1 MAEDDFYERLG
12 VSRSSTQDDIKKAY
26 RRLAKE
32 YHPDRNP
39 DASAEEKLKGVNEA
53 YDVLRD
59 PEKRSNY
66 DRYGTADFQGINMDG
81 FGDIFGSIF
90 RGFGGFGGFGQRG
103 RAGPPPGQTL
113 RMTINLTFEEAFF
126 GTEKEIAFRRTI
138 KCDSCEGSGAKPGT
152 QPIRC
157 KTCGGQGQ
165 VVRSMGGFMS
175 VAQTCPT
182 CRGQGESIDTPC
194 SDCRGSG
201 QQNERKETKVPIPP
215 GIEDGQGIRIQGGGS
230 AGQRGGPY
238 GDLILMFSVKPHKE
252 FVRRGLHIY
261 METDIPFSIATLG
274 GQVEV
279 PTMWGNSKIKVK
291 RGTEGGTMFRMKGK
305 GVHSQDNRSGDQLVR
320 VNIKIPRK
328 LNKQQKEYLGKFG
341 NVFD

>member
-26 RRLAKE
+26 RRLAKD

-39 DASAEEKLKGVNEA
+39 EASAEEKLKRVNEA
-53 YDVLRD
+53 YDVLSD

-126 GTEKEIAFRRTI
+126 GTEKEIAFSRKV
-138 KCDSCEGSGAKPGT
+138 KCETCEGSGAKPGT
-152 QPIRC
+152 KPIRC

-182 CRGQGESIDTPC
+182 CRGLGESIDTPC
-194 SDCRGSG
+194 SGCRGSG

-215 GIEDGQGIRIQGGGS
+215 GIEDGQGIRIQGGGN
-230 AGQRGGPY
+230 AGQRGGPN

-261 METDIPFSIATLG
+261 METDIPFSIAALG
-274 GQVEV
+274 GEVEV
-279 PTMWGNSKIKVK
+279 LTMWGNSKIKVK

-305 GVHSQDNRSGDQLVR
+305 GVHSQDSRSGDQLVR

-328 LNKQQKEYLGKFG
+328 LNKQQKDYLRKFDE
-341 NVFD
+341 VFD

>member
-1 MAEDDFYERLG
+1 MAEDDFYNRLG

-39 DASAEEKLKGVNEA
+39 DSGAEEKLKSVNEA
-53 YDVLRD
+53 YDVLSD

-90 RGFGGFGGFGQRG
+90 RGFSGFGGFGQSG
-103 RAGPPPGQTL
+103 RAGPPSGQTL
-113 RMTINLTFEEAFF
+113 RMTIKLTFEEAFF
-126 GTEKEIAFRRTI
+126 GTEKEIAFRRKV
-138 KCDSCEGSGAKPGT
+138 KCDTCKGSGAKPGT

-182 CRGQGESIDTPC
+182 CRGLGESIDTPC
-194 SDCRGSG
+194 SDYRGSG

-215 GIEDGQGIRIQGGGS
+215 GIEDGQGLRIQGGGN
-230 AGQRGGPY
+230 AGLRGGPN

-261 METDIPFSIATLG
+261 METDIPFSIATIG
-274 GQVEV
+274 GEVEV

-305 GVHSQDNRSGDQLVR
+305 GVHSQDSRSGDQLVR

-328 LNKQQKEYLGKFG
+328 LNKQQKEYLGKFEE
-341 NVFD
+341 VFD